1 MSILPAQE
9 RSPAPA
15 LACCVRP
22 LPCVPPGPRPWL
34 RQRQPEDRGLSAGLD
49 QPDWKVLTSRSILAA
64 WRKKP
69 ELPKPISWNVYKIAS
84 KAVRLGKVAA
94 PGGKGG
100 GGIQGAGREADGD
113 TAVTRKG
120 EITRADQRANGRITW
135 RLRP

>member
-1 MSILPAQE
+1 VA
-9 RSPAPA
+9 
-15 LACCVRP
+15 
-22 LPCVPPGPRPWL
+22 PGPGSDSVNR
-34 RQRQPEDRGLSAGLD
+34 RIAAF

-113 TAVTRKG
+113 TAVSKWPYHVALAALKG
-120 EITRADQRANGRITW
+120 VRSS
-135 RLRP
+135 